1 MARKTEIALLLE
13 TQNNLLQA
21 TSQNGRD
28 GEDFLAGIFF
38 FLFSVSRLYWG
49 LFEFPD
55 FFLPLSPSVP
65 SLSFFKGGF
74 FLQKLKYLSR
84 ASCVAWRG
92 RGEVNWGGVYFLMVF
107 EIKTPQVIFDLKKF
121 ILCHGGVAGAGV
133 IIYV

>member
-28 GEDFLAGIFF
+28 GEGFSGRYFF
-38 FLFSVSRLYWG
+38 YFLFSAFGVSRLYWG

-74 FLQKLKYLSR
+74 FVQKLKYLSR

-92 RGEVNWGGVYFLMVF
+92 RGR
-107 EIKTPQVIFDLKKF
+107 
-121 ILCHGGVAGAGV
+121 
-133 IIYV
+133 